1 MKPGKPLLGV
11 ILVSAMA
18 WIGVFFLTAP
28 WVIAGRPVARLSV
41 AFAPLAFALAVALLI
56 PSWRGQL
63 AALSDRT
70 VSRAQVFSFVAVIG
84 LVLTLRVVLGEY
96 RALAVNAWDFS
107 VFELPIQR
115 TLSAG
120 LLYSPFDHR
129 SFLGTHASYVLLAFV
144 PLYAIV
150 ASHYWLLFAQAA
162 AIALAAAVGSVLF
175 ADLLDDTVA
184 GGLLGLAFLLNSYT
198 AKIVQY
204 TFHVEVF
211 FPLGIFLLVYAIRR
225 NRLLPA
231 AGAALFLLSLK
242 EDATLT
248 VAGLVLVALL
258 GRPRRVAIAA
268 VLASLAV
275 AAYIFSADVV
285 MPRVSGLPPGHAWY
299 SAMWSE
305 YGMGPIRAVLGML
318 THPLSVLRD
327 LSRSGTRHLFEPLLF
342 LPLAGWPWL
351 VAALPGILVYGVA
364 DGGRGALAQ
373 FSLYYSAPV
382 LPLLFVAS
390 AGGVQR
396 IASAWRAGPSPYK
409 RRGMALALCL
419 VCALDGAGYVIRAPD
434 SRRLDVYPLTS
445 TLREGVRVQ
454 GSLLPHSDF
463 GELVAPLT
471 DLTARPGTVLLDLDS
486 NPYPFRRKDLED
498 YVSQCRQDSSC
509 HIETSEHGLLRITRD
524 RASPDTPLTPAL
536 SRRER

>member
-1 MKPGKPLLGV
+1 MKSGKTLLQV
-11 ILVSAMA
+11 ILACALA
-18 WIGVFFLTAP
+18 WIGVFFLTVP

-41 AFAPLAFALAVALLI
+41 AFTPLAFALGVALLI
-56 PSWRGQL
+56 PSWRRHL
-63 AALSDRT
+63 AAMSDRT
-70 VSRAQVFSFVAVIG
+70 VSRARLFWFVGVVG
-84 LVLTLRVVLGEY
+84 LVLTLRVVLAQY
-96 RALAVNAWDFS
+96 QALAINAWDFS

-144 PLYAIV
+144 PLYAIA
-150 ASHYWLLFAQAA
+150 ASHYWLLLAQAA

-175 ADLLDDTVA
+175 ADLLDDTVS

-211 FPLGIFLLVYAIRR
+211 YPLGIFLLVYAIRR

-231 AGAALFLLSLK
+231 SGAALFLLSLK

-258 GRPRRVAIAA
+258 GRPRRLAMAA
-268 VLASLAV
+268 VLGSVAA

-305 YGMGPIRAVLGML
+305 YGLGPIRAVLGML
-318 THPLSVLRD
+318 THPVSVLRD

-351 VAALPGILVYGVA
+351 VAALSGILVYGVA

-390 AGGVQR
+390 AEGVRR
-396 IASAWRAGPSPYK
+396 IAAAWGAGPAPYK
-409 RRGMALALCL
+409 RRGIALILCL
-419 VCALDGAGYVIRAPD
+419 VCALDGASYVLRAPD
-434 SRRLDVYPLTS
+434 FRRLDVFPLTS
-445 TLREGVRVQ
+445 SLREGVRVQ
-454 GSLLPHSDF
+454 GSLLPHADF
-463 GELVAPLT
+463 GEHVVPLT
-471 DLTARPGTVLLDLDS
+471 DLEARPGSVLLDLDS

-498 YVSQCRQDSSC
+498 YVSRCRQDSSC
-509 HIETSEHGLLRITRD
+509 HIQTSEHGLLRITKD
-524 RASPDTPLTPAL
+524 H
-536 SRRER
+536 